1 MAVEGLMRVIRRE
14 VRRRGFFG
22 WLFLILF
29 LAFNALMLLWLVA
42 AIVQVAQMDPGPT
55 DAHKVGGAVGAAIG
69 YGLILFM
76 WVCGAVITGLLA
88 MLTRGRRTVIEET
101 VE

>member
-1 MAVEGLMRVIRRE
+1 MRVIRRE

-29 LAFNALMLLWLVA
+29 LTWNVLMVLWVIAGTMESAKVKVAPGAETGAL
-42 AIVQVAQMDPGPT
+42 
-55 DAHKVGGAVGAAIG
+55 VGTFIG
-69 YGLILFM
+69 YGIILFV

>member
-29 LAFNALMLLWLVA
+29 LAFNALMLLWLVFVT
-42 AIVQVAQMDPGPT
+42 VQFARMDPGPT
-55 DAHKVGGAVGAAIG
+55 DVQKVGAAIG

-88 MLTRGRRTVIEET
+88 MLTRGRRTVIEEA